1 MLGGAGA
8 MDRQSSVF
16 PASDP
21 FNALVQRLDH
31 PGKPGG
37 PLSGLRFVAK
47 DCLDLVGRTPGC
59 GFPVAPRGEAPRE
72 AAAVLHHL
80 QELGADLVGIAQMT
94 VLAYEPSG
102 HNAELGRPINPRGR
116 EHICGGSSSGSAVAV
131 AAGLAD
137 LAIGTDTAGSVRI
150 PAHCSGVASWKP
162 TNGLIDKSG
171 VMPLAETLDT
181 VGFLARN
188 VAPLARLACHF
199 GAVKQGPFAALHIA
213 GDALAAS
220 APAIRAVTEACAA
233 KAGLPAR
240 DVAALPLLHACD
252 TPVLTLLQGEAYR
265 AHRGRIEAGLLDP
278 TLAARLAKGATIG
291 DDALEAA
298 RAELATITLAKLH
311 AVIPPDAVLILPVMP
326 CETPLVRACDPN
338 APEFS
343 PRGLYALSAFTR
355 FANGLGLPVV
365 VIPAGLD
372 SQGMPVGLQLVARRG
387 RDADLISLAADLAA
401 ALPVESHAGGGPS

>member
-1 MLGGAGA
+1 
-8 MDRQSSVF
+8 
-16 PASDP
+16 
-21 FNALVQRLDH
+21 
-31 PGKPGG
+31 
-37 PLSGLRFVAK
+37 
-47 DCLDLVGRTPGC
+47 
-59 GFPVAPRGEAPRE
+59 
-72 AAAVLHHL
+72 
-80 QELGADLVGIAQMT
+80 MT

-116 EHICGGSSSGSAVAV
+116 EHICGGSSSGSAVR
-131 AAGLAD
+131 GGGGD
-137 LAIGTDTAGSVRI
+137 GGSRDWHGYGGSVRI

-181 VGFLARN
+181 VGFLTRG

-199 GAVKQGPFAALHIA
+199 GAAKQGPFAALHIA

-278 TLAARLAKGATIG
+278 TLAARLAK
-291 DDALEAA
+291 A
-298 RAELATITLAKLH
+298 RPSAMTRWK
-311 AVIPPDAVLILPVMP
+311 
-326 CETPLVRACDPN
+326 
-338 APEFS
+338 
-343 PRGLYALSAFTR
+343 PRGRNSRPSPWLSST
-355 FANGLGLPVV
+355 P
-365 VIPAGLD
+365 
-372 SQGMPVGLQLVARRG
+372 
-387 RDADLISLAADLAA
+387 
-401 ALPVESHAGGGPS
+401 